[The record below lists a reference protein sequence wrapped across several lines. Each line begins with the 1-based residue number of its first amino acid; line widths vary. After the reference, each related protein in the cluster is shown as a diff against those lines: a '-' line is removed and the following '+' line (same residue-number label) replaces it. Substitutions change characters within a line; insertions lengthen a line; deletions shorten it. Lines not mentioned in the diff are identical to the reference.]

1 MLDIAAMCWAASLF
15 QKYPDMQA
23 VAQTRPAPV
32 PANVQARFNANTAAA
47 PGKLQALKNA
57 IEVAPFFL
65 CSTHGAYDRSE
76 PLVKRIVPPN
86 TWIFEAQSIGDLTLT
101 TIDEPL
107 WELLQGGRREYFYH
121 YLMGTYKGITA
132 KGFKAYD
139 VYKEVFKNLIVYKPG
154 DEIYCRELSIGGGRV
169 GVKEGARREYS
180 GMGFFRFDAN
190 SGPYPYARYGLK
202 KPYEILRRLQA
213 QLVEDEDRKT
223 TDCDLV
229 DYVSLINTEPTFAS
243 PEGEPINQDF
253 RLAWPT
259 NDPAVINGPK
269 VFFFSSCAA
278 VTEDET
284 PTGVERWAEIAGLQ
298 RQRVLE
304 AWAMGIRSV
313 GGGAGGKPGAIK
325 DSLIPKG
332 PITRGLAKGDFARGT
347 TGNGDEGLAR
357 ENANLGTNWAMTEGG
372 KRRSRYRTQRRS
384 RKQRQRRQRQSRE
397 REREKTR
404 KRSQRNKRTHKRTNR
419 R

>member
-1 MLDIAAMCWAASLF
+1 MLDIAAMSWPASLF
-15 QKYPDMQA
+15 SKYPDMQA
-23 VAQTRPAPV
+23 IAKSKPAPV
-32 PANVQARFNANTAAA
+32 PANVQVRYNANAAA
-47 PGKLQALKNA
+47 GPGKLQALKQA

-65 CSTHGAYDRSE
+65 CSTHGDYDRSE

-101 TIDEPL
+101 TVDQPL
-107 WELLQGGRREYFYH
+107 WDMIQGGRREYFYD
-121 YLMGTYKGITA
+121 YLMGTYKAITA
-132 KGFKAYD
+132 DGFKVYQ
-139 VYKEVFKNLIVYKPG
+139 VYKDVFKNLILYKPG
-154 DEIYCRELSIGGGRV
+154 DEIYCRGLSIGGGRV

-190 SGPYPYARYGLK
+190 TGPYPYARYGLK

-229 DYVSLINTEPTFAS
+229 DYISLINKSAPTFVS
-243 PEGEPINQDF
+243 PAGEPILEDF

-259 NDPAVINGPK
+259 NDPAVIGGPK

-278 VTEDET
+278 VTEDNT
-284 PTGVERWAEIAGLQ
+284 PTGLERWAEIAGLQ

-304 AWAMGIRSV
+304 SWAMGIRSL
-313 GGGAGGKPGAIK
+313 GGGAGGKPQAIR

-332 PITRGLAKGDFARGT
+332 PLTRGRAKSEFLRQ
-347 TGNGDEGLAR
+347 GNNNEDEGFSR
-357 ENANLGTNWAMTEGG
+357 MNTNLGTAWAMTEGG
-372 KRRSRYRTQRRS
+372 
-384 RKQRQRRQRQSRE
+384 QRQSRE
-397 REREKTR
+397 HRSMRQNRKRGKQTR
-404 KRSQRNKRTHKRTNR
+404 KSLRKNRLTGRSRKNARK
-419 R
+419 